1 MLFQPLSIGS
11 VRLQAPL
18 VLAPMAAVTNPPF
31 RQLCREQGAGL
42 VMTEMVSA
50 RGIVEDDP
58 RSWRYVDLLPGEEP
72 VGVQLFGSEPAEM
85 AMAAAKIEAAGAS
98 LIDINMGCP
107 MKKVV
112 STGRGAALLEDPDR
126 ACAMV
131 SQMAQA
137 TTVPITVKMRA
148 GWADTNAA
156 DLALRLQDAGAAAI
170 TIHGR
175 TRCEMYDG
183 HADLDAIA
191 QVCDA
196 VSIPVIGNGDIR
208 CASTARRM
216 FDATGCDAV
225 MVARGCLGNP
235 WAFADIRAWMD
246 GRPAPPR
253 PDRAAVLAMVLR
265 HFDHSVAIFGE
276 KKTCLDFRRH
286 ALWYFA
292 HTPAAEVLKSGMVG
306 MRNAESVREVLRAC
320 CAALPEQDATADH
333 LVRPLYRSNSQRD
346 AATAESSAA

>member
-1 MLFQPLSIGS
+1 MFHPLFIGTA
-11 VRLQAPL
+11 RLDAPL

-50 RGIVEDDP
+50 KGIVDDDP

-72 VGVQLFGSEPAEM
+72 VGVQLFGCQPEEM
-85 AMAAAKIEAAGAS
+85 ALAAAKIEAVGAS
-98 LIDINMGCP
+98 LVDINMGCP

-126 ACAMV
+126 ACAIV
-131 SQMAQA
+131 RQMADA
-137 TTVPITVKMRA
+137 VSIPVTVKMRA

-175 TRCEMYDG
+175 TRCDMYDG

-196 VSIPVIGNGDIR
+196 LSIPVIGNGDVR
-208 CASTARRM
+208 CARTAARM

-246 GRPAPPR
+246 ERPAPPK
-253 PDRAAVLAMVLR
+253 PTSADVLTMVLR
-265 HFDHSVAIFGE
+265 HFEHSVAIFGE

-292 HTPAAEVLKSGMVG
+292 YTPAAEVLKNRMVG
-306 MRNAESVREVLRAC
+306 MRDSESVRQVLREC
-320 CAALPEQDATADH
+320 CAALPAEDPTAD
-333 LVRPLYRSNSQRD
+333 LQTRPLYRSNSRPS
-346 AATAESSAA
+346 ATPSESSAA